1 MKYRTKYSAT
11 VCLFHCHNLLQYL
24 KKPFKSVCIK
34 KSNLKFCTITL
45 TKPKHTHQIPKNQ
58 ISVAE
63 SLSDSFSK
71 AIE

>member
-1 MKYRTKYSAT
+1 MKYRTKYSVT

-45 TKPKHTHQIPKNQ
+45 TKPKHTPNTKK
-58 ISVAE
+58 
-63 SLSDSFSK
+63 SDFCC
-71 AIE
+71 